1 MSMSRKDFIVVADS
15 IREARY
21 HFNTCD
27 GGFKL
32 GTVAGIDQVVK
43 SLCRYL
49 HLCNASFDAEKFK
62 ERCEA

>member
-15 IREARY
+15 VREARY
-21 HFNTCD
+21 HFNACED
-27 GGFKL
+27 EFKA
-32 GTVAGIDQVVK
+32 TANAGIDQVVK

-49 HLCNASFDAEKFK
+49 HLCNPNFDAGRFK